1 MKDILIDIRDK
12 IKDRIYKNEEH
23 VRLSLVARVIQALGW
38 NIWDPSE
45 VNAEFI
51 VIPTEDQSRI
61 DLALFLSPYAPS
73 VFIEIKAIGK
83 LEGNIK
89 QVEIQLRDYNR
100 NNTALFSII
109 TDGQK
114 WRFYY
119 SQTGGEFTQKC
130 FKTVDIL
137 NDNLD
142 DLELY
147 LYTFLSKKEIAN
159 GNAKREAESYLQAG
173 KKQRAIEDVLQKARR
188 MVQEPPYLSLPQAI
202 ARLLAENNV
211 EITVEEIVQSLQE
224 IESQESIREPILNTV
239 YQPTNNKAT
248 SVRQR
253 SNEAEPPY
261 IERYRKMLPNP
272 NSLPSKIKKYVNERG
287 SVTYSDLKR
296 ACVDKFGCK
305 SESSGSIGA
314 SVKVLQTDGYIRVE
328 GYGDYKRISIL
339 RNEKT

>member
-1 MKDILIDIRDK
+1 MKEALLDIRAK

-23 VRLSLVARVIQALGW
+23 VRVSLVARVIQELGW

-45 VNAEFI
+45 VNAEFA

-61 DLALFLSPYAPS
+61 DLALFLSPYVPS
-73 VFIEIKAIGK
+73 VFVEIKAVGR
-83 LEGNIK
+83 LEGNVK
-89 QVEIQLRDYNR
+89 QAELQLRDYNR

-119 SQTGGEFTQKC
+119 SQTGGEFAQKC
-130 FKTVDIL
+130 FKIVDIL
-137 NDNLD
+137 DDNLE

-147 LYTFLSKKEIAN
+147 FYTFLSKKEIAN
-159 GNAKREAESYLQAG
+159 GNAKREAESYLQAS

-188 MVQEPPYLSLPQAI
+188 MVHEPPYLSLPQSVVS
-202 ARLLAENNV
+202 LLADKNV
-211 EITVEEIVQSLQE
+211 QVTEEEVAQSLQE
-224 IESQESIREPILNTV
+224 IEIQERFVQETV
-239 YQPTNNKAT
+239 LKTDYRPNDKALP
-248 SVRQR
+248 VRHR
-253 SNEAEPPY
+253 SNQNEATY
-261 IERYRKMLPNP
+261 IERYRRMLPNP

-296 ACVDKFGCK
+296 ACVEKFGCK

-314 SVKVLQTDGYIRVE
+314 SVKVLEIDGHIKIE
-328 GYGDYKRISIL
+328 GYGDYKRISIF
-339 RNEKT
+339 RNE